1 MQKMQGTGGASPPS
15 QSNSAIHS
23 PTLQAATVGTTG
35 LQQGAQNPFGM
46 GSNPSA
52 LAYQM
57 PQITP
62 MMQMQLQMG
71 MSMGSQFGI
80 TQTQAMHQSVMR
92 HSSPGP
98 QQQQQQQSGGQGYG
112 Y

>member
-98 QQQQQQQSGGQGYG
+98 QQQQSGGQGYG

>member
-1 MQKMQGTGGASPPS
+1 MQKMQATGSASPPS
-15 QSNSAIHS
+15 QSNSVIHS
-23 PTLQAATVGTTG
+23 PSLQAATVSTTG

-46 GSNPSA
+46 GANPSA
-52 LAYQM
+52 LPYQM

-71 MSMGSQFGI
+71 MSIGSQFGI
-80 TQTQAMHQSVMR
+80 TQQTQAMHQSVMR

-98 QQQQQQQSGGQGYG
+98 QQQQQSGGQGYG